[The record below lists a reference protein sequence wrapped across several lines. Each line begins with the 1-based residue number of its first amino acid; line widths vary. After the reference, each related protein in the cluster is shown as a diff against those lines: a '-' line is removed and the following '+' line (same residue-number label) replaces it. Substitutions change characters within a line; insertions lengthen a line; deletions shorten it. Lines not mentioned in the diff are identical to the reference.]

1 MYKRQYFKSIAACGR
16 LANFASRWA
25 VFALIVQAVVAAG
38 AILCVALKAFAFVS
52 PLTAVIVQAAIV
64 AFSVILEKF
73 KR

>member
-1 MYKRQYFKSIAACGR
+1 M
-16 LANFASRWA
+16 
-25 VFALIVQAVVAAG
+25 G
-38 AILCVALKAFAFVS
+38 ADDILSFYACVALKAFAFVS